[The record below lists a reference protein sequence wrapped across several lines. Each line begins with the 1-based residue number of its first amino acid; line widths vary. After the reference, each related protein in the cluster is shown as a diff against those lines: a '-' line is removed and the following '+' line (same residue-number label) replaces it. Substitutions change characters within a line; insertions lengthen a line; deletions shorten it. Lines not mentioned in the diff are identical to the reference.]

1 MKYLHSLQSVAGN
14 SGSAV
19 QRFSK
24 ASSLFLAARA
34 QILHESD
41 LKHITGSVYKWA
53 LSIYSID
60 AKTRAIKFV
69 VEFGA
74 KYFATQ
80 SHGLNI
86 DSRTHL
92 MQFVCVGTTTL
103 LVLLPWSSYTLR
115 CSKGSV
121 NRCNNYNIYWAKI
134 LRRIRLKKN
143 LSRLK
148 KWDLIDVSS
157 WCLILQCKVP

>member
-14 SGSAV
+14 SGSAAI
-19 QRFSK
+19 FKSI
-24 ASSLFLAARA
+24 LTFLAARVHRFYTSP
-34 QILHESD
+34 IWNTSRVVFTNEHR
-41 LKHITGSVYKWA
+41 VYTH
-53 LSIYSID
+53 SID

-74 KYFATQ
+74 KCFATQ

-103 LVLLPWSSYTLR
+103 LVLLPWCSFTLR
-115 CSKGSV
+115 CSGSKGSV
-121 NRCNNYNIYWAKI
+121 NRCDYYF
-134 LRRIRLKKN
+134 
-143 LSRLK
+143 
-148 KWDLIDVSS
+148 VSG
-157 WCLILQCKVP
+157 WCLMLQSKVP